1 MVGNMKR
8 DNIML
13 NKEKYTK
20 EIIDIS
26 CDGYGIAKQNG
37 HLQPCR
43 YTACYKCDF
52 NTTLCC
58 PEEIRKWANSEYKE
72 REIDWNKVP
81 VDTCILVTDS
91 CGNIIKRHFAK
102 YGNKIIKII
111 YVYPDGTTSW
121 SFNQDSSQLIS
132 WDEKN
137 VQIEKGIDCSEWY
150 KD

>member
-1 MVGNMKR
+1 MKE

-13 NKEKYTK
+13 NKERYAK

-43 YTACYKCDF
+43 YTACSKCDF
-52 NTTLCC
+52 NTTLGC
-58 PEEIRKWANSEYKE
+58 PEEMRKWANSEYKE

-81 VDTCILVTDS
+81 VDTP
-91 CGNIIKRHFAK
+91 
-102 YGNKIIKII
+102 I
-111 YVYPDGTTSW
+111 YVWDDGNTYKRYFAGYDKINNMIIAFDDGGTSW
-121 SFNQDSSQLIS
+121 SSVTTTK
-132 WDEKN
+132 WDNAKIKE
-137 VQIEKGIDCSEWY
+137 GIDCSEWY

>member
-1 MVGNMKR
+1 MKG
-8 DNIML
+8 DSIML
-13 NKEKYTK
+13 NKEKYAK

-43 YTACYKCDF
+43 YTACSKCDF

-81 VDTCILVTDS
+81 VDTCILITDS
-91 CGNIIKRHFAK
+91 YGYTLKRHFAK
-102 YGNKIIKII
+102 YYNKKI
-111 YVYPDGTTSW
+111 YTYPDGKTSW
-121 SFNQDSSQLIS
+121 SFNNQDDYNELID

-137 VQIEKGIDCSEWY
+137 VQIKEGVDCSEWY

>member
-1 MVGNMKR
+1 MVGLMKG

-13 NKEKYTK
+13 NKEKYAK
-20 EIIDIS
+20 EIIDIACS
-26 CDGYGIAKQNG
+26 GSSIGMRNGVLCACNSIGDCIYCDFYGNKTICGIAIK
-37 HLQPCR
+37 
-43 YTACYKCDF
+43 
-52 NTTLCC
+52 
-58 PEEIRKWANSEYKE
+58 EWANSEYKE

-81 VDTCILVTDS
+81 VDTPILITYS
-91 CGNIIKRHFAK
+91 CYILKRHFAK
-102 YGNKIIKII
+102 YYNKTI
-111 YVYPDGTTSW
+111 YFYPDGTTSW